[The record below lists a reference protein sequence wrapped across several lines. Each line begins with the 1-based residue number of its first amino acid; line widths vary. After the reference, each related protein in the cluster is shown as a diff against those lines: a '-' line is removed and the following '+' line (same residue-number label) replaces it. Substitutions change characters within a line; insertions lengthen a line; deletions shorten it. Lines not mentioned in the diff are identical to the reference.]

1 MSGRGRHAATRR
13 RGRRWLAGVTG
24 LAVAGA
30 AVLAMSP
37 AHAAPDPVTA
47 TFGIT
52 GVTTSNCKSLATG
65 GADVWVAPGGELDL
79 KTSIIG
85 INALGL
91 SISTTS
97 LAGLDGSLTIDNR
110 KPIAI
115 QTTKAAKVTDLQTG
129 DHDYKFSA
137 SGIDLGLLGVI
148 PISLTSAQVKAG
160 LSLTWSGKIHVT
172 TAAANCGI
180 AVSAPSV
187 GASASVPGL
196 PGVSLPV
203 LPPVQATLPVTIP
216 PLPDLGGLLPGSGG
230 KTTGSGS
237 GHSSTPSSGTNYTP
251 PGLTIPEQVVP
262 KGYGNGAGAVGA
274 GGGFGNALPDLGG
287 GLVNGAPDSG
297 GAAAA
302 PSAGSSQAAAHL
314 SDSAADLAANP
325 SPSPQLPVLL
335 AILAIIALS
344 LVTATY
350 ARLYLLRRH

>member
-13 RGRRWLAGVTG
+13 RGWRWLAGVTG

-30 AVLAMSP
+30 AILAMSP
-37 AHAAPDPVTA
+37 AHATPDPVIA

-52 GVTTSNCKSLATG
+52 GVTTSNCKTLATG
-65 GADVWVAPGGELDL
+65 GADVWVTPGGELDL

-91 SISTTS
+91 SIDTS
-97 LAGLDGSLTIDNR
+97 GLLGLDGSLTIDNR
-110 KPIAI
+110 NPIAI
-115 QTTKAAKVTDLQTG
+115 QTTKTAKVTDLPTG
-129 DHDYKFSA
+129 DHGYKFSV
-137 SGIDLGLLGVI
+137 SGVDLGLLGVV

-172 TAAANCGI
+172 TDAANCGI

-187 GASASVPGL
+187 GASASASGL
-196 PGVSLPV
+196 PGISLPV
-203 LPPVQATLPVTIP
+203 LPPVQATLPVTVP
-216 PLPDLGGLLPGSGG
+216 TLPDLGGLIPGGGG
-230 KTTGSGS
+230 KTSGSGS
-237 GHSSTPSSGTNYTP
+237 GHSSAPSSGTNYTP

-262 KGYGNGAGAVGA
+262 KGYGNGAGTVGA

-287 GLVNGAPDSG
+287 ALVNGAPDSG
-297 GAAAA
+297 AGAA
-302 PSAGSSQAAAHL
+302 PSSNSSPAAANV
-314 SDSAADLAANP
+314 SSNAADLAANP
-325 SPSPQLPVLL
+325 TPSAQLPVLL

-350 ARLYLLRRH
+350 ARLYLLRRN